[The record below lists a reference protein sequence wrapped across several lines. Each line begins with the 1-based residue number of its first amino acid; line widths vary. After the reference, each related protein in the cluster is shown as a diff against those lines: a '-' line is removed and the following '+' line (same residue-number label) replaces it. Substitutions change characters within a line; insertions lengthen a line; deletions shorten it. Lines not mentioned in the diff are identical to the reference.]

1 MEIENFKKCLK
12 KGGRSIK
19 WFFDTKVKDNVD
31 IGYSGFTA
39 QLNGYTSDLSPD
51 VKAIIIKFM
60 EENNGEKVH

>member
-1 MEIENFKKCLK
+1 MQVEDFKQRLK
-12 KGGRSIK
+12 KDGRSIK

-60 EENNGEKVH
+60 GENNEKYME